1 MMQTDAKSCAGSGAP
16 TPVPA
21 PGPTS
26 VPGPTQTP
34 GPRPAPAHARSDA
47 PAHTRSESPA
57 RARSDAVP
65 QARAV
70 IAIEAEA
77 VAALGARVDAR
88 FEKACDMLLG
98 CRGRVVV
105 TGMGKSGHIGGKI
118 ASTLASTGTP
128 AFFVHPGE
136 ASHGDLGMI
145 TPHDVALVL
154 SNSGE
159 TAEVVAI
166 LPIIKRIGGGLVTL
180 TGNPDSTLGRQADAC
195 IDVGVEKEACPH
207 NLAPT
212 ASTTATLV
220 MGDALAVAVQR
231 MRGFSA
237 QDFARTHPGGMLG
250 KRLLLY
256 AADLMHTGDALPLVD
271 DAATLRQLVLEMSSK
286 SLGMAGVVDADNKL
300 IGMFTDGDL
309 RRALGRK
316 ADIYN
321 SRAVDVMTR
330 EPFTIRPDMLAE
342 EIVTT
347 MRQFAQR
354 GPHAV
359 NGVFVVDTDARVVGA
374 LNTHD
379 LLKAGVI

>member
-1 MMQTDAKSCAGSGAP
+1 MQRHSAISHAQ
-16 TPVPA
+16 
-21 PGPTS
+21 S
-26 VPGPTQTP
+26 VI
-34 GPRPAPAHARSDA
+34 
-47 PAHTRSESPA
+47 E
-57 RARSDAVP
+57 
-65 QARAV
+65 
-70 IAIEAEA
+70 IEADA
-77 VAALGARVDAR
+77 VAALRRRVDAR
-88 FEKACDMLLG
+88 FEKACDMMLN
-98 CRGRVVV
+98 CRGRVAV

-145 TPHDVALVL
+145 TPHDVALVI

-166 LPIIKRIGGGLVTL
+166 LPIVKRIGSGLVTL
-180 TGNPDSTLGRQADAC
+180 TGNPDSTLARQSDAC
-195 IDVGVEKEACPH
+195 LDVGVEKEACPH

-212 ASTTATLV
+212 ASTTAALV

-237 QDFARTHPGGMLG
+237 QDFARTHPGGVLG

-256 AADLMHTGDALPLVD
+256 APDLMHPADALPLVGD
-271 DAATLRQLVLEMSSK
+271 NATLRQLVLEMSSK
-286 SLGMAGVVDADNKL
+286 SLGMAGVVDSQNKL
-300 IGMFTDGDL
+300 LGMFTDGDL
-309 RRALGRK
+309 RRALGCK
-316 ADIYN
+316 VDIYN
-321 SRAVDVMTR
+321 SRAVELMTPK
-330 EPFTIRPDMLAE
+330 PFTIRPDMLAE

-359 NGVFVVDTDARVVGA
+359 NSVFVVDAEQRVVGA
-374 LNTHD
+374 LNMHD